1 MGKNFSS
8 SQILERIKETYQL
21 KNNSEL
27 ARFLGVKPNTIS
39 NWYSRNSIDFD
50 IIFSKCEDISLDW
63 LINGS
68 NNITAKPKSISQKE
82 MDDLEYES
90 FLDIC
95 SSEKDVMNIISAN
108 GYSNLLSVLIEKMG
122 KLNQHIHNNYED
134 LYTSLDLASVFLKH
148 YSLNMKFM
156 EIYDDFKQNKIN
168 FNELKKQTKEAFLVE
183 KELFILLREYKEII
197 NKITDLMMKF
207 NDEHDMI
214 FSFPEE
220 MYKDNSKS

>member
-8 SQILERIKETYQL
+8 YQILERIKEAYQL

-50 IIFSKCEDISLDW
+50 IIFSKCENISLDW
-63 LINGS
+63 LINGN
-68 NNITAKPKSISQKE
+68 NNITAKPKSISQRD

-108 GYSNLLSVLIEKMG
+108 GSSNLLNALIEKMG
-122 KLNQHIHNNYED
+122 KLNQHIDTSYED
-134 LYTSLDLASVFLKH
+134 LCTSLDLASGLLKH
-148 YSLNMKFM
+148 YSLCMKFM
-156 EIYDDFKQNKIN
+156 GIYEDFKQNKIN
-168 FNELKKQTKEAFLVE
+168 FKELKKQTKEAFLVE
-183 KELFILLREYKEII
+183 KELFLLLREYKEII
-197 NKITDLMMKF
+197 NKITDLIMTF
-207 NDEHDMI
+207 NDKHDMI